1 VFAACPPAIADPCAA
16 LNRSPGEYGGARS
29 KTEFV
34 LDASG
39 CKSMEEVA
47 NVVRRG
53 FDLPTSRTVQVVTI
67 TGEDVSLDTLLA
79 PHQDLR
85 LVLRLDGQLANF
97 RIERVRS
104 NLPVKGF
111 LDDLAA
117 CQYTLLSALCELVDN
132 SVQATRGNE
141 RPQKREIRIIMDT
154 SHADPACRTVKIE
167 DNGEGFSASASEEFA
182 TLGKRGE
189 AALAG
194 DSLGEGIASAGTFKG
209 YFSSI
214 LSRFGMGCKMAMN
227 LIGDQYSLRSK
238 TRGSPVVLEAS
249 YDKFGE
255 TYQYTERHVPCA
267 PGEEDCSWSEIS
279 IAGLQEGT
287 TGLSF
292 VSGLSLPVPLQ
303 GGHRD
308 RHARVPLSRGMTL
321 FLLCACRQ
329 LPAAP
334 VMATRGRESSP
345 AIFAPFTSATWSC
358 LGTGVAGRERLSLP
372 SGSFAVWNG
381 AYSPQLLAARARAEQ
396 AAGAGSANLQ
406 AAEAMAHRQAAGQ
419 PRAGLTLTKRQVLTP
434 GPLAPAPLRHV
445 SFASSC
451 VLHATA

>member
-1 VFAACPPAIADPCAA
+1 MGTRKPGEAISPSPAAALDDTQDGGGGPGTVACSLPSGSGGVSKRKHRARDVSVFCNAGESRRAVASVRACPPRQRRVFARAQPHPLTPRCAEPLRA
-16 LNRSPGEYGGARS
+16 GEYGGARS

-39 CKSMEEVA
+39 CKSIEEVA
-47 NVVRRG
+47 TAVRRG
-53 FDLPTSRTVQVVTI
+53 FELPASRTVQVVTI

-79 PHQDLR
+79 PHEDLR

-167 DNGEGFSASASEEFA
+167 DNGEGFSAAASEEFA

-227 LIGDQYSLRSK
+227 LIGDRYSLRSK

-249 YDKFGE
+249 YDKFGNE
-255 TYQYTERHVPCA
+255 YQYTERHVPCA
-267 PGEEDCSWSEIS
+267 PGEEDCAWSEIS

-287 TGLSF
+287 TGQPF
-292 VSGLSLPVPLQ
+292 ASGLTLSVSMPSMGGLDALHR
-303 GGHRD
+303 GHRD
-308 RHARVPLSRGMTL
+308 RHARV
-321 FLLCACRQ
+321 
-329 LPAAP
+329 
-334 VMATRGRESSP
+334 
-345 AIFAPFTSATWSC
+345 
-358 LGTGVAGRERLSLP
+358 
-372 SGSFAVWNG
+372 
-381 AYSPQLLAARARAEQ
+381 
-396 AAGAGSANLQ
+396 
-406 AAEAMAHRQAAGQ
+406 
-419 PRAGLTLTKRQVLTP
+419 
-434 GPLAPAPLRHV
+434 
-445 SFASSC
+445 
-451 VLHATA
+451 